1 MPQPKKDKPDTPLRS
16 DAQRNRERILAVAT
30 EELTHCANAPLSAI
44 AKKAGVGQGTFYRN
58 FPNREA
64 LVLEIYRYGMQQ
76 VAEAAPEML
85 AAGEPDVALRQWMD
99 RLAEF
104 AMTKAGLADAI
115 RLVTSAPGAPQKPR
129 PTPLEDA
136 AELLLRAN
144 HEAGT
149 IRPSVTGDDFFLVL
163 GGLWL
168 IDPGEN
174 WQSRVTRFLDLVM
187 DGLRAGAPGR

>member
-1 MPQPKKDKPDTPLRS
+1 MPQSKRDKPDTPLRS
-16 DAQRNRERILAVAT
+16 DAQRNRERILEVAT

-64 LVLEIYRYGMQQ
+64 LVLEVYRYGMQQ
-76 VAEAAPEML
+76 VADAAPELL
-85 AAGEPDVALRQWMD
+85 ASREPDLALREWMD

-115 RLVTSAPGAPQKPR
+115 RLVTSAPGAPEKPR
-129 PTPLEDA
+129 PTPVMDA

-144 HEAGT
+144 EEAGT
-149 IRPSVTGDDFFLVL
+149 IRPGVSGDDFFLVI

-168 IDPGEN
+168 IGPGED
-174 WQSRVTRFLDLVM
+174 WQPRVTRFLDFVM
-187 DGLRAGAPGR
+187 DGLRAGAPRR